1 MESNVIYKIFLKDSA
16 LNQASQNNEAPIKNI
31 FEKINPFQLFNILG
45 KNNLFIFGIVLLI
58 LYSWFIRAN
67 ISLGAIFGF
76 LFLGFIFYLYYQ
88 YQFYAIKDYTV
99 DKQEKQSFISNILS
113 KNNDFP
119 IEGTF
124 FLSQDFFELDN
135 DITRNYIYF
144 NPAVIDFYYSNK
156 ELIKYS
162 YRNFAMSLRYMNNM
176 ILLHQYIL
184 GGLVNRG
191 NQLTEIEFLRKKCLN
206 SWQAVIYNLPSS
218 NAMNEKHKN
227 SMNLLAELTQKIIN
241 DCYKKVEQQNAQEGI
256 NMSYYPIVRN
266 GPEAN
271 DVGTFGYNN
280 HYDFF

>member
-1 MESNVIYKIFLKDSA
+1 MESNIIYKIFLRESA
-16 LNQASQNNEAPIKNI
+16 LNQASQNYDAPIKNI

-58 LYSWFIRAN
+58 LYSWFIRSN
-67 ISLGAIFGF
+67 ISLGSIFGF
-76 LFLGFIFYLYYQ
+76 LFLGFIFYMYYQ

-99 DKQEKQSFISNILS
+99 DKQEKQNFISNILS

-119 IEGTF
+119 IEGTLF
-124 FLSQDFFELDN
+124 TSPDFFELDDN
-135 DITRNYIYF
+135 VMRNYIYY
-144 NPAVIDFYYSNK
+144 NPAVVDFYYSNK
-156 ELIKYS
+156 GLIKYS
-162 YRNFAMSLRYMNNM
+162 YRNFAMSLRYINTM
-176 ILLHQYIL
+176 ILLQQYIL
-184 GGLVNRG
+184 GGLANRG

-206 SWQAVIYNLPSS
+206 SWQSVIYNLPSS

-241 DCYKKVEQQNAQEGI
+241 DCQKKVEQQNAQEGI

-266 GPEAN
+266 APEAN
-271 DVGTFGYNN
+271 DVGTFGYNS

>member
-45 KNNLFIFGIVLLI
+45 KNNLFIFGILLLI

-76 LFLGFIFYLYYQ
+76 LFLGFIFYMYYQ
-88 YQFYAIKDYTV
+88 YQFYSIKDYTV

-124 FLSQDFFELDN
+124 FLSPDFFELDEN
-135 DITRNYIYF
+135 MSRNYIYF
-144 NPAVIDFYYSNK
+144 NPAVVDFFYSNK

-162 YRNFAMSLRYMNNM
+162 YRNFAMSLRYINNM
-176 ILLHQYIL
+176 ILLQQYIL
-184 GGLVNRG
+184 GGLANRG
-191 NQLTEIEFLRKKCLN
+191 NQLKEIEFLRKKCLN

-218 NAMNEKHKN
+218 NAMNEKLKN

-241 DCYKKVEQQNAQEGI
+241 DCQKKVEQQNAQEGI

-266 GPEAN
+266 APEAN

>member
-16 LNQASQNNEAPIKNI
+16 LNQASQTYDAPIKNI

-45 KNNLFIFGIVLLI
+45 KNNLFIFGIVLII

-76 LFLGFIFYLYYQ
+76 LFLGIIFYMYYQ
-88 YQFYAIKDYTV
+88 YQYYAIKDYTV
-99 DKQEKQSFISNILS
+99 DKQEKQNFISNILS
-113 KNNDFP
+113 KNNDSL
-119 IEGTF
+119 IEGSF
-124 FLSQDFFELDN
+124 FLSPDFFELDEN
-135 DITRNYIYF
+135 MLQNYIYF
-144 NPAVIDFYYSNK
+144 NPAVVDFYYSNK
-156 ELIKYS
+156 VLIKYS
-162 YRNFAMSLRYMNNM
+162 YRNFAMSLRYINNM
-176 ILLHQYIL
+176 ILLQQYIL
-184 GGLVNRG
+184 GGLANRG

-218 NAMNEKHKN
+218 NAMNEKYKI

-241 DCYKKVEQQNAQEGI
+241 DCQKKVEQQNAQEGI

-266 GPEAN
+266 APEAN
-271 DVGTFGYNN
+271 DVGTYGYND

>member
-16 LNQASQNNEAPIKNI
+16 LNQASQNYDAPIKNI

-45 KNNLFIFGIVLLI
+45 KNNLFIFGIILLV

-76 LFLGFIFYLYYQ
+76 LFLGFIFYLFYQ
-88 YQFYAIKDYTV
+88 YQFYSIKDYTV
-99 DKQEKQSFISNILS
+99 DKQEKQNFISNILS
-113 KNNDFP
+113 KNNDSP

-124 FLSQDFFELDN
+124 FLSPNFFELDDN
-135 DITRNYIYF
+135 VLRNYIYF
-144 NPAVIDFYYSNK
+144 NPAVVDFFYSNK
-156 ELIKYS
+156 DLTKYS
-162 YRNFAMSLRYMNNM
+162 YRNFAMALRYINTM
-176 ILLHQYIL
+176 ILLQEYIL
-184 GGLVNRG
+184 GGLANRG

-206 SWQAVIYNLPSS
+206 SWQAIIYNLPSS

-227 SMNLLAELTQKIIN
+227 TMNLLTELTQKIIN
-241 DCYKKVEQQNAQEGI
+241 DCYKKVEQQNAQDGI
-256 NMSYYPIVRN
+256 NMDYYPIVRN

-271 DVGTFGYNN
+271 DVGTFGYND

>member
-16 LNQASQNNEAPIKNI
+16 LNQATQNYDAPIKNI

-88 YQFYAIKDYTV
+88 YQFYSIKDYTV
-99 DKQEKQSFISNILS
+99 DKQEKQNFISNILS

-119 IEGTF
+119 IEGTS
-124 FLSQDFFELDN
+124 FLSPDFFELDA
-135 DITRNYIYF
+135 DMSRNYIYF
-144 NPAVIDFYYSNK
+144 NPAIVDFYYSNK
-156 ELIKYS
+156 KLIKYS
-162 YRNFAMSLRYMNNM
+162 YRNFAMSLRYINSM
-176 ILLHQYIL
+176 ILLQQYIL
-184 GGLVNRG
+184 GGLTNRG

-206 SWQAVIYNLPSS
+206 SWQSIIYNLPSS

-241 DCYKKVEQQNAQEGI
+241 DCQKKVEQQNAQEGI
-256 NMSYYPIVRN
+256 NMSYYPIVKS

-271 DVGTFGYNN
+271 DVGTYGYNN